1 MWRFGFKHRLWEFFG
16 SSAAIFMLEMMR
28 MKNYWKMSDFS
39 IFSVLYAYVDH
50 SSYLADQ
57 LFVQNKVTMKFESEM
72 VKDGSPYCIVFCKV
86 LKRDAERFEE
96 TLGRLKDKML
106 LLGHKDYPDVCG
118 EIAKMIEEG
127 TKARKR
133 R

>member
-1 MWRFGFKHRLWEFFG
+1 MWRFGFKHRLWEVFG
-16 SSAAIFMLEMMR
+16 SSAAIIMLEMKR

-39 IFSVLYAYVDH
+39 MFSVPYAYVDH

-57 LFVQNKVTMKFESEM
+57 LFVQNKGTMKFKGEM
-72 VKDGSPYCIVFCKV
+72 VKDGLPYCIVFCKV
-86 LKRDAERFEE
+86 LKKDAERFEE
-96 TLGRLKDKML
+96 ALGRLKDKML
-106 LLGHKDYPDVCG
+106 LLGHKDYPEACD